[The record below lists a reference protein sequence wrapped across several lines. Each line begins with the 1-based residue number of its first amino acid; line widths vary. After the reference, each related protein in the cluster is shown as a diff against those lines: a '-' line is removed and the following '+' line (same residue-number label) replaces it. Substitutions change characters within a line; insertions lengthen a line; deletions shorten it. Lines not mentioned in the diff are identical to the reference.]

1 MPDGGTHPLAL
12 AGAALALLVAR
23 AVVAAL
29 EAALVAVGLPRAQA
43 LAADGAARRRER
55 ALVALLGERE
65 ATASL
70 VRALDALFALG
81 AGLVAGAAAAQASAA
96 MPLAAGAGGVL
107 LAAFASL
114 ALSAAGRALGARS
127 GEPVA
132 LGLARPARALV
143 RVVAPVARAA
153 AAVARPLAGAAGRFA
168 LPTPP
173 LEELERALAEY
184 AASVG
189 TASDRSTSELIQ
201 AVFEFRDKVA
211 RDVMVPRTEV
221 VAVDVDT
228 PVKEILRLLAEE
240 GHSRLPVYRESLDQ
254 IVGTLHARDLV
265 PLLEHPELIVLRDLI
280 RPPHFVPWSNP
291 VDQLLRDMQKRHIH
305 MAVVVDEYGG
315 VMGICTLEDVLE
327 EIVGE
332 IGDEFEAEEGKG
344 VEAHADGTFTVSA
357 DTAVAEFNRVAAAA
371 LPEAGDYETIG
382 GFLNA
387 LAGAIPVAGDR
398 FFFRGWLFTISEATP
413 RRVLRV
419 RAARVKRAAAGGEPA
434 ARPR

>member
-1 MPDGGTHPLAL
+1 MAEGGTQPFAL
-12 AGAALALLVAR
+12 AGAVLALLCAR

-43 LAADGAARRRER
+43 LASEGGGTKRAR
-55 ALVALLGERE
+55 ALAALLADRE

-70 VRALDALFALG
+70 VRALDSVAALS
-81 AGLVAGAAAAQASAA
+81 AGLLAGAAAVEAGSRA
-96 MPLAAGAGGVL
+96 PLAAGLFGVL
-107 LAAFASL
+107 LAGFLSL
-114 ALSAAGRALGARS
+114 ALSSAGRALGARH
-127 GEPVA
+127 GEPIA
-132 LGLARPARALV
+132 LALARPARALAQ
-143 RVVAPVARAA
+143 VVSPVARAA
-153 AAVARPLAGAAGRFA
+153 ALAVRPLVGSVGRYA

-173 LEELERALAEY
+173 LEELQRALAEY

-189 TASDRSTSELIQ
+189 TPSDRSTSELIQ

-254 IVGTLHARDLV
+254 VVGTLHARDLV

-305 MAVVVDEYGG
+305 MAAVVDEYGG

-332 IGDEFEAEEGKG
+332 IGDEFEAEERRG
-344 VEAHADGTFTVSA
+344 VEAHADGTFTVRA
-357 DTAVAEFNRVAAAA
+357 DTAVAEFNRATGAS
-371 LPEAGDYETIG
+371 LPEGGDYETVG

-398 FFFRGWLFTISEATP
+398 FFYRGWLFTISEATP

-419 RAARVKRAAAGGEPA
+419 RAARVKRAGAGEPA
-434 ARPR
+434 PRPR